1 MNFIAPDPLLMRRSE
16 DGQYIIDKVAIPS
29 EHPAADSVAPVYK
42 YVLWQYVRTH
52 WSFETSAEAVDE
64 ATSLQAAAVAEWDRQ
79 RAEQSAQEFEAG
91 AVSAM
96 PEAAPRPPEGA
107 PE

>member
-79 RAEQSAQEFEAG
+79 RALAHPPPDDADATPEPAPPLRVAG
-91 AVSAM
+91 T
-96 PEAAPRPPEGA
+96 E
-107 PE
+107 

>member
-16 DGQYIIDKVAIPS
+16 DGQYIIDKVVVDNDT
-29 EHPAADSVAPVYK
+29 PAEGGTTPKYK

-64 ATSLQAAAVAEWDRQ
+64 ATSLQAAAAAEWDRQ
-79 RAEQSAQEFEAG
+79 RAGQSAQEFEAG
-91 AVSAM
+91 AASAT
-96 PEAAPRPPEGA
+96 PEAARHPPEGE